1 MVNSVSFEV
10 EGLEELERQLLS
22 LERSVGRKILKLS
35 GGSKVSLFHK
45 ITHTESWL

>member
-22 LERSVGRKILKLS
+22 LERSVGRKILKSALS
-35 GGSKVSLFHK
+35 TSGTK
-45 ITHTESWL
+45 IV